1 MALLLSS
8 VIVGI
13 KLGCLSLL
21 FSVSTYEDRGN
32 GVLSRMVVHL
42 LIAVENSTAHWLKKK
57 TVMIYISRFVSEGF
71 FPSTI

>member
-1 MALLLSS
+1 MLGTAIIVAVCACLSAALILSS

-21 FSVSTYEDRGN
+21 FSISTYEDRGN

-42 LIAVENSTAHWLKKK
+42 LIAVENSTAHWLKKQL
-57 TVMIYISRFVSEGF
+57 
-71 FPSTI
+71 